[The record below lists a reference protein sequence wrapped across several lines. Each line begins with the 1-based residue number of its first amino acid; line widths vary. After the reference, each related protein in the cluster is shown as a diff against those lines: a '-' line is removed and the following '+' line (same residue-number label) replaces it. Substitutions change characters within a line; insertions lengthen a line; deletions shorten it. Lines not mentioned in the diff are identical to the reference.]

1 MMPTA
6 FWAAIAFAALAA
18 VAAIAALLTRRA
30 PRRSTLASTHQLLRG
45 GAIAAVVVAALFTVV
60 ASANTVPVRNVGIVT
75 AYNKPTGKTTG
86 SGFHWTKPWQKIA
99 DWDASIQTDDARTN
113 VRIQTGAVAEVVN
126 KVRWQVREEAAPRQ
140 YTDYKGDFDN
150 MRRNLFQVEKQA
162 AFNEAFA
169 DYNPINQQSGDD
181 GKVVFD
187 LGKMADEVKRIL
199 AARLGNDFIIH
210 SVVIPIINHDKATQ
224 AAIEAY
230 QKNVADGR
238 NLEQKERNA
247 EVERRIADR
256 LKNLPPEYYIN
267 KCLDLAKELNKD
279 PGFCMTGPPTRVSS

>member
-1 MMPTA
+1 M
-6 FWAAIAFAALAA
+6 LACVFVGVSA
-18 VAAIAALLTRRA
+18 
-30 PRRSTLASTHQLLRG
+30 
-45 GAIAAVVVAALFTVV
+45 
-60 ASANTVPVRNVGIVT
+60 ANTVPVRNVGIVT
-75 AYNKPTGKTTG
+75 SFNKPTGQTTG
-86 SGFHWTKPWQKIA
+86 SGLHLTKPWQKIA
-99 DWDASIQTDDARTN
+99 EWDASIQTDDAKTN

-150 MRRNLFQVEKQA
+150 MRRNLFEVEKQA

-169 DYNPINQQSGDD
+169 DYNPINQQVDAA

-187 LGKMADEVKRIL
+187 LGRMAEEVKQIL
-199 AARLGNDFIIH
+199 AAKLGADFIIH
-210 SVVIPIINHDKATQ
+210 SVVIPIINHDRATQ

-247 EVERRIADR
+247 EIERRIADK
-256 LKNLPPEYYIN
+256 LKNLPPEYYVN
-267 KCLDLAKELNKD
+267 KCLDLAKELAKD
-279 PGFCMTGPPTRVSS
+279 PGFCMTGPPARVITAD

>member
-1 MMPTA
+1 MPTA

>member
-1 MMPTA
+1 MPISFWTA
-6 FWAAIAFAALAA
+6 IVFAALAA
-18 VAAIAALLTRRA
+18 VAGLIALALRKSARESRDAEDAHNVARGAALALV
-30 PRRSTLASTHQLLRG
+30 
-45 GAIAAVVVAALFTVV
+45 AVAVLFTVI

-75 AYNKPTGKTTG
+75 AFNKPTGDTTG
-86 SGFHWTKPWQKIA
+86 SGLHWTKPWQKIA
-99 DWDASIQTDDARTN
+99 EWDASIQTDDAKTN

-126 KVRWQVREEAAPRQ
+126 KVRWQVKEQAAPRQ

-150 MRRNLFQVEKQA
+150 MRHNLFEVEKQA

-169 DYNPINQQSGDD
+169 DYNPINQQVDST

-187 LGKMADEVKRIL
+187 LGKMADEVKGLL
-199 AARLGNDFIIH
+199 A

-224 AAIEAY
+224 SAIEAY

-247 EVERRIADR
+247 VIERRIADA
-256 LKNLPPEYYIN
+256 LKNLPPEYYVN

-279 PGFCMTGPPTRVSS
+279 PGFCMTGPPARVRS